1 MKRPLG
7 VAVKTIAHPL
17 TDEALAAIEASGLIR
32 TLETNPVNF
41 EGEGGA
47 GLRERFMRLVCRKGI
62 ATPTFHG
69 TFGTRQDLSS
79 LDADARR
86 GAVANVIGELSQARD
101 LHAEIVILHPSYEP
115 IPDAERE
122 ARKAALKVS
131 LSEIEERLRRYGYR
145 LALELLPRTCLGN
158 TADELLE
165 IVEDFGDEFGF
176 CLDVNH
182 LMGGIA
188 DIPDAVR
195 KLAPRLY
202 ALHVSDYFGEDECHN
217 MPGNGRI
224 DWPALVRALDD
235 AGYAGPFTY
244 ELRIQGS
251 PAERIRAIEENYR
264 ALFC

>member
-7 VAVKTIAHPL
+7 VAVKTISHPL
-17 TDEALAAIEASGLIR
+17 TDEAIRAIEASAEIR
-32 TLETNPVNF
+32 TLEPNPVNF
-41 EGEGGA
+41 DCEDGA
-47 GLRERFMRLVCRKGI
+47 GLQERFVRMVCRKGI
-62 ATPTFHG
+62 ATPTFHC

-79 LDADARR
+79 LDAETRR

-101 LHAEIVILHPSYEP
+101 LHAEIVVLHPSFEP

-122 ARKAALKVS
+122 ARKSALKVS

-145 LALELLPRTCLGN
+145 LALELLPRSCLGN

-182 LMGGIA
+182 LMADIGGIPA
-188 DIPDAVR
+188 AVR

-202 ALHVSDYFGEDECHN
+202 AVHVSDYFGEDECHN

-224 DWPALVRALDD
+224 DWPAFARALDD

-244 ELRIQGS
+244 ELRIQGT
-251 PAERIRAIEENYR
+251 PAERIQAIEENYR
-264 ALFC
+264 ALFG